1 MTLIALVFS
10 SLLSCLGQLCQKQ
23 AASGA
28 TGRAILRH
36 LCLWLG
42 LALLCLG
49 GAMLLWLQ
57 VLRTLPVGLAYP
69 MLSMNFI
76 WVTLAARWLWHEPV
90 SRRHWLG
97 IACIIGGILL
107 LSRGI

>member
-1 MTLIALVFS
+1 MSLWVLWIS

-23 AASGA
+23 AALGTSGYP
-28 TGRAILRH
+28 RLRH

-42 LALLCLG
+42 LAIFCLA

-69 MLSMNFI
+69 MMSMNFI
-76 WVTLAARWLWHEPV
+76 WITLAARWLWHEPV
-90 SRRHWLG
+90 SGRHWLG
-97 IACIIGGILL
+97 IACIIGGIALL
-107 LSRGI
+107 GRAV